1 MSTTIEVF
9 SANCPC
15 CEAAVRLVRET
26 AGPGDEVRIVSMHE
40 TSGQQRAKEV
50 GVVRVPA
57 VAVNG
62 QLASCCVESGV
73 DPEVLR
79 GLGVGGNR

>member
-1 MSTTIEVF
+1 MSSTIEIF

-15 CEAAVRLVRET
+15 CEEAIRLVRGV
-26 AGPGDEVRIVSMHE
+26 AGSNDEIRVVSMHE

-62 QLASCCVESGV
+62 QLASCCSKRGV

-79 GLGVGGNR
+79 GLGVGGRR